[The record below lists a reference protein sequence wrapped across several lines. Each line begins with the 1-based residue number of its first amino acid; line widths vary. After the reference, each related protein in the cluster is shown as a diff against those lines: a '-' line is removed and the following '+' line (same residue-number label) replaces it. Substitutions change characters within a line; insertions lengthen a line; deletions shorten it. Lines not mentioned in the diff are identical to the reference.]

1 MIELFEYALALHA
14 HRNFSRASKQ
24 LGISQ
29 PTLTRGIQELE
40 NSLRAKLFD
49 RTRNGVFPTAIGEIV
64 IDRARQISRCVEDL
78 KNDVRAHEGLERAE
92 LKVGVGPLVSQTWM
106 PDAVIALLAK
116 HPSVEIHVSTY
127 EWWELIPQLVSQNIE
142 LAIGE
147 IVEDIQR
154 HSEVSVIP
162 LPPRPLRFFC
172 RRHHPVTSLK
182 NPTIGQIGEY
192 PMAGTKLPLRAAEHF
207 GGTRLLGK
215 LAPNGM
221 YFEPQISC
229 QTFEVC
235 RRIVKETDA
244 IGIAPVAQ
252 LTHINSSEDF
262 SIIPFDVPSLKT
274 NYGIMHLRDRSLSPS
289 ARAFVD
295 HSVTLERAYFGSKET
310 RVRKGGKNNVR

>member
-1 MIELFEYALALHA
+1 MIELFEQAFALHA
-14 HRNFSRASKQ
+14 HRNFARAAKQ
-24 LGISQ
+24 LSISQ

-40 NSLRAKLFD
+40 NLLGAKLFD
-49 RTRNGVFPTAIGEIV
+49 RTRHGVFPTAIGEIV
-64 IDRARQISRCVEDL
+64 IDRARQITRCVEDL
-78 KNDVRAHEGLERAE
+78 KNEVRAYEGLERAE
-92 LKVGVGPLVSQTWM
+92 LKVGVGPLVAQSWM

-116 HPSVEIHVSTY
+116 HPSIEIHVSTY
-127 EWWELIPQLVSQNIE
+127 EWWELIPHLFSQNIE

-154 HSEVSVIP
+154 HSNITVIP

-172 RRHHPVTSLK
+172 RKNHPVTTLK
-182 NPTIGQIGEY
+182 NPTIDQIGEF

-244 IGIAPVAQ
+244 VGIAPVAQ
-252 LTHINSSEDF
+252 FTHINISKEF
-262 SIIPFDVPSLKT
+262 YIIPFDATSLRT

-289 ARAFVD
+289 ATAFIGR
-295 HSVTLERAYFGSKET
+295 SLALEKSYFGSKDA
-310 RVRKGGKNNVR
+310 RLRKGEKNNGL

>member
-14 HRNFSRASKQ
+14 HRNFARASKQ

-40 NSLRAKLFD
+40 NSLGAKLFD
-49 RTRNGVFPTAIGEIV
+49 RTRHGVFPTTIGEIA

-78 KNDVRAHEGLERAE
+78 KNEVRAYEGLERAE
-92 LKVGVGPLVSQTWM
+92 LKVGVGPLVAQTWM

-116 HPSVEIHVSTY
+116 HPSIEIHVSTY

-154 HSEVSVIP
+154 HVDIAVIP
-162 LPPRPLRFFC
+162 LPQRPLRFFC
-172 RRHHPVTSLK
+172 RSNHPVTNLK
-182 NPTIGQIGEY
+182 NPTIEHIGEY

-215 LAPNGM
+215 LAPNGK

-229 QTFEVC
+229 QTFDVC
-235 RRIVKETDA
+235 LRIVKETDT

-252 LTHINSSEDF
+252 LININATEGF
-262 SIIPFDVPSLKT
+262 YVIPFDAPSLKT

-289 ARAFVD
+289 ATAFVD
-295 HSVTLERAYFGSKET
+295 HSVTREKAYFGSKET
-310 RVRKGGKNNVR
+310 RLRKGEKNNVR

>member
-14 HRNFSRASKQ
+14 HRNFARAAKQ

-40 NSLRAKLFD
+40 NSLGAKLFD
-49 RTRNGVFPTAIGEIV
+49 RTRHGVFPTAIGEIA

-78 KNDVRAHEGLERAE
+78 KNEVRAYEGLERAE
-92 LKVGVGPLVSQTWM
+92 LKVGVGPLVAQTWI

-116 HPSVEIHVSTY
+116 HPSIEIHVSTY
-127 EWWELIPQLVSQNIE
+127 EWWELIPQLVSQHIE

-154 HSEVSVIP
+154 HGDIAVIP
-162 LPPRPLRFFC
+162 LPQRPLRFFC
-172 RRHHPVTSLK
+172 RSDHPVTCLK
-182 NPTIGQIGEY
+182 TPTIGQIGEY

-235 RRIVKETDA
+235 MRIVKKTDS

-252 LTHINSSEDF
+252 LIHIKATEGF
-262 SIIPFDVPSLKT
+262 YVIPFDAPSLKT

-289 ARAFVD
+289 AMVFIEQ
-295 HSVTLERAYFGSKET
+295 SVALEKAYFGSKAGNHLKWEKK
-310 RVRKGGKNNVR
+310 RDR